1 MDLIEQQTGFT
12 SQIHA
17 FTDAYSGD
25 VMAIRYIS
33 SWSGHTMMINAID
46 WDGAVEYPASH
57 PDANPDLA
65 GTWYI
70 PVQVLDST
78 SNPHSNDTR
87 EVNGEELEGIGTG
100 TIGIVIDDTG
110 VIVGHTWSLPS
121 SDPLT
126 STDNWISSL
135 HNRLKWQQ
143 DRKMVIGRF

>member
-1 MDLIEQQTGFT
+1 
-12 SQIHA
+12 
-17 FTDAYSGD
+17 
-25 VMAIRYIS
+25 
-33 SWSGHTMMINAID
+33 MMINAID
-46 WDGAVEYPASH
+46 WSEAVEYPATH

-65 GTWYI
+65 DTWYI

-100 TIGIVIDDTG
+100 TIGVLVDGTG
-110 VIVGHTWSLPS
+110 AIVGHTWSLPS
-121 SDPLT
+121 SDPHT